1 MVSEGTLAAHAGS
14 PARTA
19 GIILMSIVLWTL
31 AAGHIFGDS
40 PENPA
45 NAKPAKAA
53 LLAVPLS
60 FEANQGQTDSQV
72 KFLSRGDGYSLAG
85 SASWVFLVG
94 RIEQV
99 IWRSEL
105 RTRAVSP

>member
-1 MVSEGTLAAHAGS
+1 LTPQLATDFN
-14 PARTA
+14 RFDA
-19 GIILMSIVLWTL
+19 GIDARLT
-31 AAGHIFGDS
+31 ARDIFGAS
-40 PENPA
+40 PENPTK
-45 NAKPAKAA
+45 AKPAKAA